1 MLVGFLIV
9 VVVLLQVRK
18 IRMELQKAV
27 TIPVSQISTI
37 AGQEN
42 AKNPTVM
49 NAFSCRDFSRT
60 PSIQFL

>member
-1 MLVGFLIV
+1 MEWWWFFLIAV
-9 VVVLLQVRK
+9 VVLLLQVRK

-42 AKNPTVM
+42 AKNP
-49 NAFSCRDFSRT
+49 
-60 PSIQFL
+60 IQL